1 MEFLYALINFLILG
15 LIIWLLFGK
24 SIRKMFSDRRERINN
39 ALDEAEKLER
49 AMEDGSFDEAL
60 TLPGGA
66 EGDIKKLPLKNAGAL
81 DALKRSAEEKRVK
94 LIDDCDKRIANE
106 RRETLLSARER
117 AVKKLIERLRTHLAE
132 EPAAGLLCGNEERI
146 AKGILER
153 IELTPGDM
161 CYLMH
166 HDVLYVTLSS
176 AYPLDE
182 SIVNRIGERTRVML
196 DAVGGKPSY
205 WVKTEPELIG
215 GLRLRIGDTVYD
227 CTVKNRLYHLERD
240 LLKRPLAESL
250 EPEDIIKDL
259 LEGIKEAEPRV
270 DEFQL
275 GRVLSVSDG
284 ICRLDG
290 LADIMYGEVIEFECG
305 ERGMI
310 LDIEPERIGCV
321 VFGKYENIETLSRVR
336 RIGRIASVPVGEAL
350 LGRVVDPLGRAI
362 DGRGSIRTPERRP
375 IEFRAAGI
383 PDRSSVSKPMH
394 TGLKAVD
401 ALVPIGRGQRELII
415 GDRRTGKSALAVD
428 TIINQRGKGVPCI
441 YVAIGQK
448 ESTVAEIRAKLEKY
462 GAMEYTTI
470 VSAPA
475 SSSASMQYIAP
486 FAGAA
491 MSEYFMY
498 KGKDCLIVYDDLSK
512 HAVAYRELS
521 LLLHRPSG
529 REAYPGDVFY
539 LHSRLLERAAKLSPE
554 AGGGSVTALPIIET
568 QAGDIS
574 AYIPTN
580 VISITD
586 GQIFLEADL
595 FNEGQR
601 PAVNVGLS
609 VSRVGSAAQTKLMK
623 QVSGKLR
630 MELAQY
636 RELASFAQFGSELD
650 ESSQKVLLSGALMT
664 RALRQKRFEPLP
676 DWKQALIIFAVS
688 SGFAANVPPDAMEDF
703 ESKLFTY
710 FETECPVIKA
720 ALELGDRMSPAL
732 ESDVKAALTGF
743 TKAYYG
749 DAA

>member
-1 MEFLYALINFLILG
+1 MQYLYAAVNFLILAA
-15 LIIWLLFGK
+15 LVWLLLGK
-24 SIRKMFSDRRERINN
+24 SIRRIFSSRRERIN
-39 ALDEAEKLER
+39 AELDEAEAIEAELSRGLPAPADEPLPLP
-49 AMEDGSFDEAL
+49 AEDGLAPLRERFEHEKRRRIDEA
-60 TLPGGA
+60 
-66 EGDIKKLPLKNAGAL
+66 
-81 DALKRSAEEKRVK
+81 
-94 LIDDCDKRIANE
+94 E
-106 RRETLLSARER
+106 RRMAEDRREAMVKARSLAADE
-117 AVKKLIERLRTHLAE
+117 LIERIRMKFREEDTVRAIRKTEPQLAE
-132 EPAAGLLCGNEERI
+132 
-146 AKGILER
+146 KILEM
-153 IELTPGDM
+153 IAVTPGDM

-166 HDVLYVTLSS
+166 HDVLYVTLTS
-176 AYPLDE
+176 AFPLDQE
-182 SIVNRIGERTRVML
+182 LVDRIGERAEKL
-196 DAVGGKPSY
+196 LSGVGGRPSY
-205 WVKTEPELIG
+205 WVKVDPELIG

-227 CTVKNRLYHLERD
+227 CTVENRLYHLKHE
-240 LLKRPLAESL
+240 LKESPLPQQISAEDVIRSL
-250 EPEDIIKDL
+250 GEGLAAQGPE
-259 LEGIKEAEPRV
+259 V

-290 LADIMYGEVIEFECG
+290 LADIMYGEVVEFECG

-310 LDIEPERIGCV
+310 LDIEPDRIGCV
-321 VFGKYENIETLSRVR
+321 VFGKYEKIETLSRVR
-336 RIGRIASVPVGEAL
+336 RVGRIASVPVGDEL
-350 LGRVVDPLGRAI
+350 LGRVVDPLGRAL
-362 DGRGSIRTPERRP
+362 DGGERIRGRERRP
-375 IEFRAAGI
+375 IEFKAPGI
-383 PDRSSVSKPMH
+383 PDRKTVDVPLH

-415 GDRRTGKSALAVD
+415 GDRQTGKSAIAID
-428 TIINQRGKGVPCI
+428 AIINQKGKGVSCI

-448 ESTVAEIRAKLEKY
+448 ESTVAEIRDKLEKH

-470 VSAPA
+470 VSATA

-498 KGKDCLIVYDDLSK
+498 SGRDCLIVYDDLSK

-539 LHSRLLERAAKLSPE
+539 LHSRLLERAARLSPE

-574 AYIPTN
+574 SYIPTN

-586 GQIFLEADL
+586 GQIFLETDL
-595 FNEGQR
+595 YNEGQR

-636 RELASFAQFGSELD
+636 RELNTFAQFGSDLD
-650 ESSQKVLLSGALMT
+650 DSTKKVLDRGMRMM
-664 RALRQKRFEPLP
+664 RALRQKRYEPLP
-676 DWKQALIIFAVS
+676 DWKQALLIYAVS
-688 SGFAANVPPDAMEDF
+688 EGFADGAAPDEIEDF
-703 ESKLFTY
+703 EKRLCER
-710 FETECPVIKA
+710 FETKHKELVS
-720 ALELGDRMSPAL
+720 ALKTGEKMSREFENRLREAL
-732 ESDVKAALTGF
+732 REFAEVS
-743 TKAYYG
+743 
-749 DAA
+749 

>member
-1 MEFLYALINFLILG
+1 MEFVYALINFLL
-15 LIIWLLFGK
+15 LAVIIFAVL
-24 SIRKMFSDRRERINN
+24 RKTIKKIFTSRRERIN
-39 ALDEAEKLER
+39 AELDEAEALERGSEELER
-49 AMEDGSFDEAL
+49 ALLSEPEPEAL
-60 TLPGGA
+60 PA
-66 EGDIKKLPLKNAGAL
+66 ETPASVEEELSSIEKQLEDKKARLKEASDKRLAG
-81 DALKRSAEEKRVK
+81 EKR
-94 LIDDCDKRIANE
+94 DAM
-106 RRETLLSARER
+106 LLSREK
-117 AVKKLIERLRTHLAE
+117 AVKALCERLRTKLSE
-132 EPAAGLLCGNEERI
+132 EPCAGRI
-146 AKGILER
+146 RESEGAIADEILKR
-153 IELTPGDM
+153 IELSPGDM

-176 AYPLDE
+176 AFPLDE
-182 SIVNRIGERTRVML
+182 GIISRIGEKTAALL
-196 DAVGGKPSY
+196 DNVGGKQSY
-205 WVKTEPELIG
+205 WVKTDPELIG
-215 GLRLRIGDTVYD
+215 GLRLRIGDTVFD

-240 LLKRPLAESL
+240 LNKLPLDEGADAESVIDGL
-250 EPEDIIKDL
+250 M
-259 LEGIKEAEPRV
+259 EGISSVKPQI

-290 LADIMYGEVIEFECG
+290 LSDIMYGEVVEFECG

-321 VFGKYENIETLSRVR
+321 VFGKYEHIETLSRVR
-336 RIGRIASVPVGEAL
+336 RVGRMASVPVGDEL
-350 LGRVVDPLGRAI
+350 LGRVVDPLGRPI
-362 DGRGSIRTPERRP
+362 DGRDRIRTQERRP
-375 IEFRAAGI
+375 IEFKAAGI
-383 PDRSSVSKPMH
+383 PDRRSVSEPMH
-394 TGLKAVD
+394 TGLKAID

-415 GDRRTGKSALAVD
+415 GDRQTGKSALAID
-428 TIINQRGKGVPCI
+428 AIINQKGKNVACI

-448 ESTVAEIRAKLEKY
+448 DSTVAEICDRLKKH
-462 GAMEYTTI
+462 GAMDYTTV

-498 KGKDCLIVYDDLSK
+498 SGRDCLIVYDDLSK

-539 LHSRLLERAAKLSPE
+539 LHSRLLERAARLSPE
-554 AGGGSVTALPIIET
+554 AGGGSVTALPLIET

-586 GQIFLEADL
+586 GQVFLDTDL

-636 RELASFAQFGSELD
+636 RELAAFSQFGSELD
-650 ESSQKVLLSGALMT
+650 ESSRRVLDSGVKMMH
-664 RALRQKRFEPLP
+664 ALRQRRYEPLP
-676 DWKQALIIFAVS
+676 DHKQALLIYAVS
-688 SGFAANVPPDAMEDF
+688 EGFANAVSPDGMEEF
-703 ESKLFTY
+703 EKRLY
-710 FETECPVIKA
+710 ETFDKKHPDIMAVLKT
-720 ALELGDRMSPAL
+720 GDKMSPAFEKEL
-732 ESDVKAALTGF
+732 RAAL
-743 TKAYYG
+743 KAF
-749 DAA
+749 AEES

>member
-1 MEFLYALINFLILG
+1 MQFIYTLINFLLLA
-15 LIIWLLFGK
+15 LIIFIVGRK
-24 SIRKMFSDRRERINN
+24 SIVRMFRSRREQIN
-39 ALDEAEKLER
+39 ADLDEAENIERELENDIPV
-49 AMEDGSFDEAL
+49 DGEASSDGGEALSPSFDAQLFELSEQSAKKKERLIAASEERVSIARREAL
-60 TLPGGA
+60 FSSREKAVKALC
-66 EGDIKKLPLKNAGAL
+66 EKLKAHLAAGPQASAL
-81 DALKRSAEEKRVK
+81 R
-94 LIDDCDKRIANE
+94 
-106 RRETLLSARER
+106 AREE
-117 AVKKLIERLRTHLAE
+117 AIA
-132 EPAAGLLCGNEERI
+132 ERI
-146 AKGILER
+146 LDMAQ
-153 IELTPGDM
+153 LTPGDM
-161 CYLMH
+161 CYLLH
-166 HDVLYVTLSS
+166 HDVLYVTLTS
-176 AYPLDE
+176 AFELDE
-182 SIVNRIGERTRVML
+182 ELVRRFEDRANEL
-196 DAVGGKPSY
+196 LAEVGGKPSF
-205 WVKTEPELIG
+205 WVKTDPDLIG

-240 LLKRPLAESL
+240 LLKRSL
-250 EPEDIIKDL
+250 DDDVDADGVIADIMA
-259 LEGIKEAEPRV
+259 GIAEAEPRI

-290 LADIMYGEVIEFECG
+290 LADIMYGEVVEFECG

-310 LDIEPERIGCV
+310 LDIEPEYIGCV
-321 VFGKYENIETLSRVR
+321 VFGRFEHIETMSRVR
-336 RIGRIASVPVGEAL
+336 RVGRIASVPVGKEL

-362 DGRGSIRTPERRP
+362 DGRDRIKTRERRP
-375 IEFRAAGI
+375 IEFKAPPI
-383 PDRSSVSKPMH
+383 PDRRSVSTPMH
-394 TGLKAVD
+394 TGIKAID
-401 ALVPIGRGQRELII
+401 ALIPIGRGQRELII
-415 GDRRTGKSALAVD
+415 GDRSTGKSAIAVD
-428 TIINQRGKGVPCI
+428 AIINQKGKNVPCI

-448 ESTVAEIRAKLEKY
+448 DSTVAEIRKKLEEH

-498 KGKDCLIVYDDLSK
+498 NGMDCLIVYDDLSK

-521 LLLHRPSG
+521 LLLQRPSG

-539 LHSRLLERAAKLSPE
+539 LHSRLLERAARLSEE

-586 GQIFLEADL
+586 GQIFLETDL

-650 ESSQKVLLSGALMT
+650 ESSTRVLERGERMM
-664 RALRQKRFEPLP
+664 RVLRQKRFEPLP
-676 DWKQALIIFAVS
+676 DWKQALMIYAVS
-688 SGFAANVPPDAMEDF
+688 EGFAADAAPDEVEGLNAGLCEFF
-703 ESKLFTY
+703 ERECADIVSALKTGSKMD
-710 FETECPVIKA
+710 E
-720 ALELGDRMSPAL
+720 AL
-732 ESDVKAALTGF
+732 ESKVREAISRYKEERVCRP
-743 TKAYYG
+743 
-749 DAA
+749 

>member
-1 MEFLYALINFLILG
+1 MPQIVYALINFLL
-15 LIIWLLFGK
+15 LLALIWLLGHKTIKRIFT
-24 SIRKMFSDRRERINN
+24 SRRERID
-39 ALDEAEKLER
+39 AELDEAEAIERELSRAAENAASAEGEALPYPDIAEEAER
-49 AMEDGSFDEAL
+49 AEAEL
-60 TLPGGA
+60 CA
-66 EGDIKKLPLKNAGAL
+66 EYEEKKRRLADAERKRAEAARH
-81 DALKRSAEEKRVK
+81 DALLE
-94 LIDDCDKRIANE
+94 
-106 RRETLLSARER
+106 ARER
-117 AVKKLIERLRTHLAE
+117 AVDGLCQRIAEHLSEPEQAERMRGSEALLAE
-132 EPAAGLLCGNEERI
+132 R
-146 AKGILER
+146 ILEL
-153 IELTPGDM
+153 IKLTPGDM

-166 HDVLYVTLSS
+166 HDVLYVTLTS
-176 AYPLDE
+176 AYELPQELVD
-182 SIVNRIGERTRVML
+182 RIGEKADEL
-196 DAVGGKPSY
+196 LNAVGGRSSY
-205 WVKTEPELIG
+205 WVKVDPELIG

-227 CTVKNRLYHLERD
+227 CTVNNRLYHLKRD
-240 LLKRPLAESL
+240 LLKRPLG
-250 EPEDIIKDL
+250 
-259 LEGIKEAEPRV
+259 EGADEKTLVDDMLAGIEEAEPRV

-275 GRVLSVSDG
+275 GRVISVSDG

-290 LADIMYGEVIEFECG
+290 LADIMYGEVVEFECS

-310 LDIEPERIGCV
+310 LDIEPDRIGCV
-321 VFGKYENIETLSRVR
+321 VFGKYEKIESMSRMR
-336 RIGRIASVPVGEAL
+336 RVGRIASVPVGDTL

-362 DGRGSIRTPERRP
+362 DGGERIVTAERRP
-375 IEFRAAGI
+375 IEFGAPGI
-383 PDRSSVSKPMH
+383 PDRKSVSVPLH

-415 GDRRTGKSALAVD
+415 GDRQSGKSAVAID
-428 TIINQRGKGVPCI
+428 TIINQKGKNVACI

-448 ESTVAEIRAKLEKY
+448 EAYVAEIRSKLEKY

-470 VSAPA
+470 VSATA

-498 KGKDCLIVYDDLSK
+498 SGRDCLIIYDDLSK

-539 LHSRLLERAAKLSPE
+539 LHSRLLERAARLSDE

-586 GQIFLEADL
+586 GQIFLESDL

-623 QVSGKLR
+623 QVSARLR

-636 RELASFAQFGSELD
+636 RELATFAQFGSDLD
-650 ESSQKVLLSGALMT
+650 ENTKRVLASGARMM
-664 RALRQKRFEPLP
+664 RALRQRRYEPLP
-676 DWKQALIIFAVS
+676 DWKQALLIYAVAE
-688 SGFAANVPPDAMEDF
+688 GFAKDVPLDGMEDLEYRLYEHF
-703 ESKLFTY
+703 EAEHKDIVGQLETGAKMDAA
-710 FETECPVIKA
+710 FEERLKA
-720 ALELGDRMSPAL
+720 AL
-732 ESDVKAALTGF
+732 AAF
-743 TKAYYG
+743 AEVY
-749 DAA
+749 

>member
-1 MEFLYALINFLILG
+1 MELVYTLINFL
-15 LIIWLLFGK
+15 LLAVIVF
-24 SIRKMFSDRRERINN
+24 IALRKTIKKIFTSRRERIDTE
-39 ALDEAEKLER
+39 LDEAEALER
-49 AMEDGSFDEAL
+49 ASKELEEELAAL
-60 TLPGGA
+60 PVDQA
-66 EGDIKKLPLKNAGAL
+66 P
-81 DALKRSAEEKRVK
+81 SPQAEEPEDELDSIAKQLAEKKARLTEASEKRLAGQKRDAMLLSREKAVKTLCELLRVK
-94 LIDDCDKRIANE
+94 L
-106 RRETLLSARER
+106 S
-117 AVKKLIERLRTHLAE
+117 E
-132 EPAAGLLCGNEERI
+132 EPNVSAIRKYEGAVADE
-146 AKGILER
+146 ILKR

-176 AYPLDE
+176 AFPLDAG
-182 SIVNRIGERTRVML
+182 IVSRIGEKTGAL
-196 DAVGGKPSY
+196 LEKVGGKQSY
-205 WVKTEPELIG
+205 WVKTDPELIG

-240 LLKRPLAESL
+240 LAKLPLDENADADS
-250 EPEDIIKDL
+250 IIAGL
-259 LEGIKEAEPRV
+259 MEGIASAEPRI

-290 LADIMYGEVIEFECG
+290 LADIMYGEVVEFECG

-310 LDIEPERIGCV
+310 LDIEPDRIGCV
-321 VFGKYENIETLSRVR
+321 VFGKYEHIETLSRVR
-336 RIGRIASVPVGEAL
+336 RVGRMASVPVGDEL
-350 LGRVVDPLGRAI
+350 LGRVVDPLGRPI
-362 DGRGSIRTPERRP
+362 DGRDRIRTMERRP
-375 IEFRAAGI
+375 IEFKAAGI
-383 PDRSSVSKPMH
+383 PDRRSVSEPMH
-394 TGLKAVD
+394 TGVKAID

-415 GDRRTGKSALAVD
+415 GDRQTGKSALAID
-428 TIINQRGKGVPCI
+428 AIINQKGKNVPCI

-448 ESTVAEIRAKLEKY
+448 DSTVAEICERLKKS

-498 KGKDCLIVYDDLSK
+498 SGRDCLIVYDDLSK

-539 LHSRLLERAAKLSPE
+539 LHSRLLERAARLSEE
-554 AGGGSVTALPIIET
+554 AGGGSVTALPLIET

-586 GQIFLEADL
+586 GQVFLDTDL

-623 QVSGKLR
+623 QVSGRLR

-636 RELASFAQFGSELD
+636 RELAAFSQFGSELD
-650 ESSQKVLLSGALMT
+650 ESSRRVLESGVTMMH
-664 RALRQKRFEPLP
+664 ALRQKRYEPLP
-676 DWKQALIIFAVS
+676 DHKQALLIYAVS
-688 SGFAANVPPDAMEDF
+688 EGFAKGVAPDDMEDF
-703 ESKLFTY
+703 EKRLYETFDREHPDIMSVLMKGDKMRPEFESKL
-710 FETECPVIKA
+710 KA
-720 ALELGDRMSPAL
+720 ALEKFRK
-732 ESDVKAALTGF
+732 EC
-743 TKAYYG
+743 
-749 DAA
+749 